1 MFGDYGV
8 IQSRSETGRQFSP
21 IESLGVAGGKQAGD
35 SVWIR
40 ARVAGVRAKG
50 GSAFLVLRAADGS
63 YATVQVPTLPR
74 CIPHKFLPAN
84 QTTKESKCQSASA
97 PPFNCFGAYILSSD
111 QA

>member
-1 MFGDYGV
+1 VNYLSDSDPPSRMFGDYGV
-8 IQSRSETGRQFSP
+8 IQSRSETGRQFPP

-63 YATVQVPTLPR
+63 YATVQVPPPPRRIPHTLP
-74 CIPHKFLPAN
+74 LAN
-84 QTTKESKCQSASA
+84 NTTKESKC
-97 PPFNCFGAYILSSD
+97 
-111 QA
+111 